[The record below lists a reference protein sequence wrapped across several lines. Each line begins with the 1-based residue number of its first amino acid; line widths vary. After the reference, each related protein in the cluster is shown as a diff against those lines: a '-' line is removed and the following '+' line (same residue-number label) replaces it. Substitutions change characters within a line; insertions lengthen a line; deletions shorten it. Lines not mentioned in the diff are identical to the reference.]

1 MNTSSIKFLN
11 LAIVCLL
18 IFSSC
23 GTKNSSSAG
32 SSSSDKSTAT
42 GWEYNNYKNGGFEQV
57 DKTEQETG
65 PGLVLVEG
73 GVFTMG
79 SNEEDVMKDNNAGR
93 KKTTVAT
100 FYMDETEVTNQH
112 WLEYMYWMQRVYN
125 KSYPHVYKKCLPD
138 TLAWRKT
145 LGYRE
150 KYVNYYLRHP
160 SYRDYPV
167 VGVSWLQAN
176 EFCKWRTDRVNEAIL
191 VREGIIQWHFADV
204 YNNDVG
210 AGNNVSYSDNIQSK
224 PENMFS
230 TENYLNGNY
239 TIKDKGVKQDNLNAN
254 NEKNPK
260 YLSKNG
266 KYIYEKDQ
274 KYDYNVA
281 KESSQ
286 SAVTRPSAGTRPPAG
301 KRKKAGKRPP
311 AGTRP
316 PAGSGQ
322 AGNIEIPRDP
332 YQLTNYDPLYA
343 DLKKGEVICLG
354 KRALKME
361 DGIILPNYRLPTEA
375 EWEFAAL
382 GLIGNLDPDNMTDEN
397 IINRNLYPWNGHYVR
412 EDGKW
417 AGAIQANFMRGKG
430 DMMGMAGN
438 HNDGADITTSVK
450 EFLPNDYG
458 LYHMAGNVS
467 EWVMDVYR
475 PRSSDNTDEFMPFR
489 GNVYT
494 TQLLKPNGLYDKP
507 VKANENLYDVHGM
520 KEFVNEFARVMYLAT
535 TKNALDLDKKF
546 STNYNKPKAS
556 KIDFS
561 YEESGD
567 TVILKFDP
575 AQLIDLNKS
584 SNSTNPIKWD
594 LTKIDGAIEDKKS
607 RLDKIDGDTI
617 IKLITTTPSVY
628 TVTLKLGT
636 TELTKEIDTKGSL
649 VNSTISRVKINSR
662 QEKDKYKYNSP
673 SLNFISSKGFTKNDS
688 IQFAVLDDIIAI
700 LDTAIYLQNKGNETK
715 ASHYIEV
722 ALFGSYSKAINNILT
737 VNDFREI
744 QVDLKNNSV
753 PFLGSAKIIV
763 VGGNPDTIAKPIFG
777 KGSKF
782 NKEEADHYLA
792 YRFNNYDQDPNIT
805 TWILTLR
812 NGLTEFVTETK
823 GKQRWRNVT
832 VEENA
837 GRLNYRKDDYRDQ
850 FDGDLE
856 SSIYYNDASKL
867 NDIDNGKRDPKQV
880 MYQSDF
886 ETYDLEGNLI
896 NTNGNPKTLISDKSR
911 VYKGGS
917 WADRTYW
924 MGSGTRRFL
933 DEDKTS
939 DMIGFRCA
947 MDRVGSSSPNSRSR
961 NRR

>member
-1 MNTSSIKFLN
+1 MNTTSIKFLN

-23 GTKNSSSAG
+23 GTKNSRSTG
-32 SSSSDKSTAT
+32 STSNDKSTST
-42 GWEYNNYKNGGFEQV
+42 GWDYNNYKNGGFEQV

-79 SNEEDVMKDNNAGR
+79 SNEEDVMGDNNTPR

-112 WLEYMYWMQRVYN
+112 WLEYMYWMKRVYN

-167 VGVSWLQAN
+167 VGVSWIQAN

-191 VREGIIQWHFADV
+191 VREGIIQWHFADI
-204 YNNDVG
+204 YNSDVD
-210 AGNNVSYSDNIQSK
+210 AGNNTNYEKDMQSK

-239 TIKDKGVKQDNLNAN
+239 TVKSTGIETDKLDSIEDTDDK
-254 NEKNPK
+254 PK
-260 YLSKNG
+260 YLDKNG
-266 KYIYEKDQ
+266 KYKYKKEK
-274 KYDYNVA
+274 KYSYNVG
-281 KESSQ
+281 KEGKE
-286 SAVTRPSAGTRPPAG
+286 TGTD
-301 KRKKAGKRPP
+301 
-311 AGTRP
+311 
-316 PAGSGQ
+316 
-322 AGNIEIPRDP
+322 IPRDP

-361 DGIILPNYRLPTEA
+361 DGVLLPNYRLPTEQ

-382 GLIGNLDPDNMTDEN
+382 GLIGNLDPDNMSDEN
-397 IINRNLYPWNGHYVR
+397 IISRNLYPWNGHYVR
-412 EDGKW
+412 EDDSKW

-438 HNDGADITTSVK
+438 HNDGADITTGVK

-475 PRSSDNTDEFMPFR
+475 PLSFENTEEFMPFR

-494 TQLLKPNGLYDKP
+494 TQLLMPNGLYDKP
-507 VKANENLYDVHGM
+507 MKANENLYDVHGM

-546 STNYNKPKAS
+546 STNYNKPKES
-556 KIDFS
+556 KIDFTK
-561 YEESGD
+561 EIVGD
-567 TVILKFDP
+567 TVYLKVDT
-575 AQLIDLNKS
+575 LELKKLNT
-584 SNSTNPIKWD
+584 STGKINAIKWD
-594 LTKIDGAIEDKKS
+594 LTKIVGAKEDKDS
-607 RLDKIDGDTI
+607 RKDSDGDTI
-617 IKLITTTPSVY
+617 IKLITTTPSIYSV
-628 TVTLKLGT
+628 KLILGAF
-636 TELTKEIDTKGSL
+636 ESLDKEIDTKGPL
-649 VNSTISRVKINSR
+649 VNSTRSKIKINSR
-662 QEKDKYKYNSP
+662 QEKEKYKYNSP
-673 SLNFISSKGFTKNDS
+673 SLNYISSKGFTKNDS
-688 IQFAVLDDIIAI
+688 IQFAVLDDIISI
-700 LDTAIYLQNKGNETK
+700 LDTAIFLQNKGNETK

-722 ALFGSYSKAINNILT
+722 ALFGSYAKANPKILSLS
-737 VNDFREI
+737 DFREKEKLTDQI
-744 QVDLKNNSV
+744 D
-753 PFLGSAKIIV
+753 FEGSAIIIV
-763 VGGNPDTIAKPIFG
+763 DKDTIAKPVFGIGKIF
-777 KGSKF
+777 SP
-782 NKEEADHYLA
+782 KENEFPDHYLA

-856 SSIYYNDASKL
+856 SSIYYNDISKL
-867 NDIDNGKRDPKQV
+867 NDIDNGKRDPNQV

-886 ETYDLEGNLI
+886 ETYDLEGNPI
-896 NTNGNPKTLISDKSR
+896 NNNGNPKSLISDKSR

-924 MGSGTRRFL
+924 MGCGTRRFL

-947 MDRVGSSSPNSRSR
+947 MDRMGSSSPNE

>member
-1 MNTSSIKFLN
+1 MNTTSIKFLN

-18 IFSSC
+18 IFYSC
-23 GTKNSSSAG
+23 GKKNSRSTG
-32 SSSSDKSTAT
+32 STSNDKSTST
-42 GWEYNNYKNGGFEQV
+42 GWDYNNYKNGGFEQV

-73 GVFTMG
+73 GVFLMG
-79 SNEEDVMKDNNAGR
+79 NNEEDVMGDNNTPR
-93 KKTTVAT
+93 KKATVAT

-112 WLEYMYWMQRVYN
+112 WLEYMYWMKRVYN
-125 KSYPHVYKKCLPD
+125 KSFPHVYKKCLPD

-191 VREGIIQWHFADV
+191 VREGIIQWHFADI
-204 YNNDVG
+204 YNSDVD
-210 AGNNVSYSDNIQSK
+210 AGNNTNYNKDMQSK

-239 TIKDKGVKQDNLNAN
+239 TVKVKDDDVEIDELSKKEDADD
-254 NEKNPK
+254 KTK
-260 YLSKNG
+260 YLDKNG
-266 KYIYEKDQ
+266 KYKYKKDK
-274 KYDYNVA
+274 KYSYNVGKVA
-281 KESSQ
+281 E
-286 SAVTRPSAGTRPPAG
+286 TGT
-301 KRKKAGKRPP
+301 
-311 AGTRP
+311 
-316 PAGSGQ
+316 
-322 AGNIEIPRDP
+322 EIPRDP

-361 DGIILPNYRLPTEA
+361 DGVLLPNYRLPTEA

-382 GLIGNLDPDNMTDEN
+382 GLIGNLDPDNMSDEN
-397 IINRNLYPWNGHYVR
+397 IISRNLYPWNGHYVR
-412 EDGKW
+412 EDDNKW

-438 HNDGADITTSVK
+438 HNDGADITTGVK

-475 PRSSDNTDEFMPFR
+475 PLSFDNTEEFMPFR

-494 TQLLKPNGLYDKP
+494 TQLLMPNGLYDKP
-507 VKANENLYDVHGM
+507 MKANENLYDVHGM
-520 KEFVNEFARVMYLAT
+520 KEFVNEFARIMYLAT
-535 TKNALDLDKKF
+535 TKNALELDKKF
-546 STNYNKPKAS
+546 STNYNKPKGS
-556 KIDFS
+556 KIDFTA
-561 YEESGD
+561 EIVGD
-567 TVILKFDP
+567 TVYLKVDSDT
-575 AQLIDLNKS
+575 LEKLNT
-584 SNSTNPIKWD
+584 STGKINAIKWD
-594 LTKIDGAIEDKKS
+594 LTKIVGAIEYKDS
-607 RLDKIDGDTI
+607 RKDADGDTI
-617 IKLITTTPSVY
+617 IKLITTTPSIYSVK
-628 TVTLKLGT
+628 LNLGT
-636 TELTKEIDTKGSL
+636 FESLDKEIDTKGPL
-649 VNSTISRVKINSR
+649 VNSTRSKIKINSR
-662 QEKDKYKYNSP
+662 QEKEKYKYNSP
-673 SLNFISSKGFTKNDS
+673 SLNYISSKGFTKNDS
-688 IQFAVLDDIIAI
+688 IQFAVLDDIISI
-700 LDTAIYLQNKGNETK
+700 LDTAIFLQNKGNETK

-722 ALFGSYSKAINNILT
+722 ALFGSYAKANLKILSLT
-737 VNDFREI
+737 DFREKLTD
-744 QVDLKNNSV
+744 QVDFEGSV
-753 PFLGSAKIIV
+753 CI
-763 VGGNPDTIAKPIFG
+763 PDGTDQIAKPIFG
-777 KGSKF
+777 IGKIFSPASDVF
-782 NKEEADHYLA
+782 PDHYLA

-856 SSIYYNDASKL
+856 SSIYYNDVNKL
-867 NDIDNGKRDPKQV
+867 NDIDNGKRDPNQV

-896 NTNGNPKTLISDKSR
+896 NNNGNPKTLISDKSR

-924 MGSGTRRFL
+924 MGCGTRRFL

-947 MDRVGSSSPNSRSR
+947 MDRMGSSSPNE

>member
-535 TKNALDLDKKF
+535 TKNALDLDMKF

-688 IQFAVLDDIIAI
+688 IQFAVLDDIIGI

-722 ALFGSYSKAINNILT
+722 ALFGSYAKANNNILT
-737 VNDFREI
+737 VNDFRKI
-744 QVDLKNNSV
+744 LINTKPD
-753 PFLGSAKIIV
+753 FFGSAKIIGD
-763 VGGNPDTIAKPIFG
+763 GGDTIAKPIFG

-782 NKEEADHYLA
+782 SKEDADHYLA

>member
-1 MNTSSIKFLN
+1 MNTTSIKFLN

-23 GTKNSSSAG
+23 GTKNSRSTEST
-32 SSSSDKSTAT
+32 SNDKSTST

-79 SNEEDVMKDNNAGR
+79 SNEEDVMKDNNAPR

-112 WLEYMYWMQRVYN
+112 WLEYMYWMKRVYN

-167 VGVSWLQAN
+167 VGVSWIQAN

-204 YNNDVG
+204 YNSDVD
-210 AGNNVSYSDNIQSK
+210 AGNNKTTEYNKMQSK

-239 TIKDKGVKQDNLNAN
+239 TVKNTGIEKDKLAE
-254 NEKNPK
+254 NEDGKDKDK
-260 YLSKNG
+260 YLDKNG
-266 KYIYEKDQ
+266 KYKYEKEK
-274 KYDYNVA
+274 KYSYNVG
-281 KESSQ
+281 KEGPE
-286 SAVTRPSAGTRPPAG
+286 TGTDD
-301 KRKKAGKRPP
+301 
-311 AGTRP
+311 
-316 PAGSGQ
+316 
-322 AGNIEIPRDP
+322 IPRDP

-361 DGIILPNYRLPTEA
+361 DGVLLPNYRLPTEA

-382 GLIGNLDPDNMTDEN
+382 GLIGNLDPDNMSDEN

-412 EDGKW
+412 EDDSKW

-438 HNDGADITTSVK
+438 HNDGADITTGVK
-450 EFLPNDYG
+450 AFLPNDYG

-475 PRSSDNTDEFMPFR
+475 PLSFENTEEFMPFR

-494 TQLLKPNGLYDKP
+494 TQLLMPNGLYDKP
-507 VKANENLYDVHGM
+507 IKANENLYDIHGM
-520 KEFVNEFARVMYLAT
+520 KEFVNEFARVMYLGAT
-535 TKNALDLDKKF
+535 KESLDLNKKF
-546 STNYNKPKAS
+546 STNYDKPK
-556 KIDFS
+556 KIDFT
-561 YEESGD
+561 YDLSGD
-567 TVILKFDP
+567 TVILKIDP
-575 AQLIDLNKS
+575 DQLEALNKS
-584 SNSTNPIKWD
+584 SNSKNAIKWD
-594 LTKIDGAIEDKKS
+594 NSKIVGAKLDPTSTKDK
-607 RLDKIDGDTI
+607 DGDTI
-617 IKLITTTPSVY
+617 IKLITSTPSVY
-628 TVTLKLGT
+628 TVTLKIGT
-636 TELTKEIDTKGSL
+636 TELIKEIDTKGPL
-649 VNSTISRVKINSR
+649 VNSTRSKVKINSR
-662 QEKDKYKYNSP
+662 QEKEKYKYDSP
-673 SLNFISSKGFTKNDS
+673 SLSYISSKGFTKNDS
-688 IQFAVLDDIIAI
+688 IQFEVLDDIISI
-700 LDTAIYLQNKGNETK
+700 LDTAIFLQNKGNETK

-722 ALFGSYSKAINNILT
+722 ALFGSYAKANDKILRFS
-737 VNDFREI
+737 DFREK
-744 QVDLKNNSV
+744 VVSEDFKGSVYLPENNPSYSID
-753 PFLGSAKIIV
+753 GIS
-763 VGGNPDTIAKPIFG
+763 IFG
-777 KGSKF
+777 SGKIFGITDDDF
-782 NKEEADHYLA
+782 PDHYLA
-792 YRFNNYDQDPNIT
+792 NRFNNYDQDPNIT

-832 VEENA
+832 VAETKD
-837 GRLNYRKDDYRDQ
+837 RLNYRKDDYRDQ
-850 FDGDLE
+850 FDGDIE
-856 SSIYYNDASKL
+856 SSIYYKDSTRLDEINK
-867 NDIDNGKRDPKQV
+867 GKRDPNQV

-896 NTNGNPKTLISDKSR
+896 NSNGSPKTLISDKSR

-947 MDRVGSSSPNSRSR
+947 MDRMGSSSPNESSRSR
-961 NRR
+961 R